1 MAVKVSQ
8 QRDHGVMTDNVK
20 LISMILLSVSIFFSI
35 IFFSIFQAT
44 IGFTEIGLESDD
56 SYLFVYLVTVTA
68 LSVAIIAM
76 EFYHI
81 RHRALAMFKYAVIV
95 ANGVLLGFTI
105 HELSK
110 GYDNIFQ
117 DPPAP
122 ATNFGGATLFAYGA
136 LATGFAGVGTLLAVL
151 HNFHGIVGAV

>member
-20 LISMILLSVSIFFSI
+20 LISMILLSVSVFFSVL
-35 IFFSIFQAT
+35 FFTAFQLGT
-44 IGFTEIGLESDD
+44 IGTEIGLEADD
-56 SYLFVYLVTVTA
+56 SYLYVFLVTVTTLA
-68 LSVAIIAM
+68 VAIVAM

-95 ANGVLLGFTI
+95 ACAVFVGFTI

-110 GYDNIFQ
+110 GYENIF
-117 DPPAP
+117 DGPA
-122 ATNFGGATLFAYGA
+122 AGGVKGTMYTYAA
-136 LATGFAGVGTLLAVL
+136 LATGFAGIGTLLAVL
-151 HNFHGIVGAV
+151 HNFHGIMGAV

>member
-35 IFFSIFQAT
+35 LFFTAFQIIT
-44 IGFTEIGLESDD
+44 FGTEIGAQADD
-56 SYLFVYLVTVTA
+56 SYIYVFLVTITA
-68 LSVAIIAM
+68 LTVAVIAM

-81 RHRALAMFKYAVIV
+81 RHRALAMFKYGVIV
-95 ANGVLLGFTI
+95 ANAVMVGFAI

-110 GYDNIFQ
+110 GYDILF
-117 DPPAP
+117 AP
-122 ATNFGGATLFAYGA
+122 AGAGDGSYSALYTYGA
-136 LATGFAGVGTLLAVL
+136 LATGFAGIGTLLAVL
-151 HNFHGIVGAV
+151 HNFHGIMGAV